1 MKEIRKVLLVYSLV
15 AFVLALLVNMA
26 VDSLLGTPPDW
37 LETLL
42 EAALYGLLAG
52 AGLSWLT
59 YSFLKPR
66 LSFLTSGEREVP
78 AFGGREARVIPVTAA
93 NFSFEVIKYRIR
105 EQRYI
110 ITYYDDVEQYIVKFR
125 SRFGE
130 SNSSVKSIF
139 RAEKV
144 LNQPIET
151 RFLRNAGV
159 CVGMAEI
166 DRFTDESSFETS
178 SQGVEGAQ
186 YSPDGFF
193 IYSLNP
199 KPMRMIAPRC
209 DQK

>member
-1 MKEIRKVLLVYSLV
+1 MDNGRPDETRRLLSMLRLYIYIMKEIRKVLLVYSLV

-125 SRFGE
+125 SRFGLRSWGIGGCVAYDTVAGTITLTCFPMSDWPE
-130 SNSSVKSIF
+130 
-139 RAEKV
+139 
-144 LNQPIET
+144 
-151 RFLRNAGV
+151 RNARITQPALDKMEALVRG
-159 CVGMAEI
+159 E
-166 DRFTDESSFETS
+166 R
-178 SQGVEGAQ
+178 
-186 YSPDGFF
+186 
-193 IYSLNP
+193 
-199 KPMRMIAPRC
+199 
-209 DQK
+209 

>member
-66 LSFLTSGEREVP
+66 LNFLTSGEREVP

-110 ITYYDDVEQYIVKFR
+110 ITHYDDVEQYIVKFR
-125 SRFGE
+125 SRFGLRSWGIGGCVAYDAVAGTITLTCFPMSDWPE
-130 SNSSVKSIF
+130 
-139 RAEKV
+139 
-144 LNQPIET
+144 
-151 RFLRNAGV
+151 RNARITQPA
-159 CVGMAEI
+159 M
-166 DRFTDESSFETS
+166 DK
-178 SQGVEGAQ
+178 VEALVRGE
-186 YSPDGFF
+186 
-193 IYSLNP
+193 
-199 KPMRMIAPRC
+199 R
-209 DQK
+209 